1 MWAALFPG
9 QGSQTVGMGKFYYE
23 QFQTAR
29 QLFESA
35 SDELK
40 INFKKLCF
48 EGPEEDLKLT
58 QNTQPAIVLV
68 SCVAWTC
75 LSEEM
80 DLSFIKYCAG
90 HSVGEY
96 SALVAAGV
104 LPLNTALKAV
114 RQRGL
119 FMSESCPPGKGG
131 MSALIGPPP
140 EEVKKFCQWVEEKS
154 GHSPLETANFNSP
167 EQTVLS
173 GSSAALDWAGK
184 NYQSY
189 SFSSQK
195 VRLIPLKVSAPFH
208 SSLMEPAYK
217 KMAQVL
223 KETSFN
229 NPGRVVVQNT
239 TAQGSPTSQ
248 SLQENLIEQVKA
260 PVLWLQSMQYLLN
273 EGCRYFLEIGE
284 GKVLAGLMKKIDNS
298 KQVFHFQTLKDIQT
312 LQCLLTNGKSQP

>member
-9 QGSQTVGMGKFYYE
+9 QGSQTIGMGRFYYE
-23 QFQTAR
+23 EFQTAR

-40 INFKKLCF
+40 IDFKKLCF
-48 EGPEEDLKLT
+48 EGPEEELKLT

-80 DLSFIKYCAG
+80 DLGFIKYCTG

-104 LPLNTALKAV
+104 LSLNTALKAV

-119 FMSESCPPGKGG
+119 YMSESCPPGEGG

-140 EEVKKFCQWVEEKS
+140 EEAKKFCKWVEEKS
-154 GHSPLETANFNSP
+154 GYSPLETANFNSP

-173 GSSAALDWAGK
+173 GVSTALDWADK
-184 NYQSY
+184 NYQNY
-189 SFSSQK
+189 SFSSRK
-195 VRLIPLKVSAPFH
+195 ARLIPLKVSAPFH
-208 SSLMEPAYK
+208 SSLMESAYQ
-217 KMAQVL
+217 KMAQTL
-223 KETSFN
+223 KALPFK

-239 TAQGSPTSQ
+239 TAQGSPTPK
-248 SLQENLIEQVKA
+248 SLQDNLVEQVKA
-260 PVLWLQSMQYLLN
+260 PVLWVQSMQYLLD
-273 EGCRYFLEIGE
+273 EGCRYFLELGE

-298 KQVFHFQTLKDIQT
+298 KQVFHFQALKDIET
-312 LQCLLTNGKSQP
+312 LQSHQTHGKSQL